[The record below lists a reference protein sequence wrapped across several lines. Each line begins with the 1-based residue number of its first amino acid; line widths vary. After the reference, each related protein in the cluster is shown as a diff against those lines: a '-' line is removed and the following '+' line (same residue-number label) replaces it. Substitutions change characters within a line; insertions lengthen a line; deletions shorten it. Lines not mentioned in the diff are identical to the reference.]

1 MLNLAKLSLGQ
12 KFRTLFILAM
22 ATVLL
27 GIFSAILL
35 VTAYEEH
42 KRLSERLIV
51 VGNVIATN
59 LVAAI
64 TFDDQETAKT
74 ILSSLEHENQI
85 TAALILTPEYKLS
98 TVYEKQDNLHNH
110 LEEDISLL
118 QGQPSQLE
126 PSVTFSLDYID
137 ILVPVVHNNLIIG
150 YIMIE
155 SSLDLYFQRMMTFAS
170 TLLVILSLLIFVVIT
185 ISRRIERYLTK
196 PVQKVLE
203 GMSHIAEHNDYSQRL
218 PIESKDEI
226 GSISSGIN
234 LMLAQI
240 EAQDSALKA
249 HGDNLELEVRERTRE
264 LESEKERAEE
274 ANKAKSE
281 FLAVMSHE
289 IRTPMNGII
298 GMASLLEDSP
308 LDDEQEDLL
317 TNLMTSSKSLLVILN
332 DILDLSK
339 LESGRMELY
348 LELFDLCSLLTE
360 LVHFFRLGVEEKG
373 LDLLVQVNPDVDE
386 LINAD
391 AGRLRQVLVN
401 LLGNAL
407 KFTESGSISI
417 RVMACEISTGEKGL
431 RFEVEDT
438 GAGIKPE
445 VQPQLFQNFTQ
456 ADSSI
461 TRQFGGTGLG
471 LAICKRLLK
480 LMGGEIGLY
489 SQYGEGSCFW
499 FQIPLEQIS
508 ELDEDIEIRSIGKE
522 WLLQIPAGS
531 KPSLVNNE
539 IGFKRDK
546 LNSVNRDRSL
556 EKSKSNLASNE
567 TNRSILVAEDNHINR
582 KLVLNFLKKL
592 GYEADTAEDGKEAV
606 YQVQQKEYH
615 LILMDIQM
623 PNLDGLQATE
633 QIRVMSEP
641 LCNTPIIA
649 LTANA
654 MAEDRLRCEKAGMND
669 FITKPIDLDLL
680 ASKIQNWIIT
690 DTSDTP

>member
-1 MLNLAKLSLGQ
+1 MLNLSKLSLGQ
-12 KFRTLFILAM
+12 KFRSLFILAM
-22 ATVLL
+22 VTVLL
-27 GIFSAILL
+27 GIFISILL
-35 VTAYEEH
+35 VTAYEER

-64 TFDDQETAKT
+64 TFEDQDTAKT

-85 TAALILTPEYKLS
+85 TAALILTPDYKLS
-98 TVYEKQDNLHNH
+98 TVYEKQDKLHNH

-118 QGQPSQLE
+118 RGQPPQLK
-126 PSVTFSLDYID
+126 PSVTFSFDDID
-137 ILVPVVHNNLIIG
+137 ILVPVLHNNSIIG

-170 TLLVILSLLIFVVIT
+170 TLLVILSLLILVVIQ
-185 ISRRIERYLTK
+185 ISRRIEHYLTK

-218 PIESKDEI
+218 SIESRDEI

-240 EAQDSALKA
+240 EAQDLALKA
-249 HGDNLELEVRERTRE
+249 HGDNLELEVRERTHE
-264 LESEKERAEE
+264 LEAEKERAEE

-298 GMASLLEDSP
+298 GMASLLEDTS
-308 LDDEQEDLL
+308 LDEEQEDLL
-317 TNLMTSSKSLLVILN
+317 ANLSASSKSLLVILN

-360 LVHFFRLGVEEKG
+360 LVHFFHLSVEEKG
-373 LDLLVQVNPDVDE
+373 LDLLVKVDSDVDE

-407 KFTESGSISI
+407 KFTKSGSISV
-417 RVMACEISTGEKGL
+417 RVMTCETPDGEKGL

-438 GAGIKPE
+438 GVGIKQE
-445 VQPQLFQNFTQ
+445 AQLQLFQNFTQ

-471 LAICKRLLK
+471 LAICKRLLV
-480 LMGGEIGLY
+480 LMGGEIGLD
-489 SQYGEGSCFW
+489 SQYGKGSCFW
-499 FQIPLEQIS
+499 FQIPLKQMD
-508 ELDEDIEIRSIGKE
+508 ELDDFEIESIGRE
-522 WLLQIPAGS
+522 WLLQVSGGSKPCLVSSEATPEVSKLGAVNREKDQKGS

-539 IGFKRDK
+539 TSG
-546 LNSVNRDRSL
+546 
-556 EKSKSNLASNE
+556 
-567 TNRSILVAEDNHINR
+567 SILVAEDNEINR

-592 GYEADTAEDGKEAV
+592 GYDADIAEDGKEAV
-606 YQVQQKEYH
+606 FQVQQKEYH

-623 PNLDGLQATE
+623 PNMDGLQATE
-633 QIRVMSEP
+633 QIRGMSAP

-654 MAEDRLRCEKAGMND
+654 MVENRLRCEKAGMND
-669 FITKPIDLDLL
+669 FVTKPIDLDLL

-690 DTSDTP
+690 DTGDTP